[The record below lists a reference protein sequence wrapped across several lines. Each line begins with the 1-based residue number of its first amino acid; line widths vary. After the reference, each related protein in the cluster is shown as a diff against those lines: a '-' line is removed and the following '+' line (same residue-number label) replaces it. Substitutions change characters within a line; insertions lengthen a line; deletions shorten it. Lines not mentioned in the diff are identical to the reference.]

1 MQCRLSNN
9 HDVDGN
15 DGNDDDNMAS
25 MMMMM
30 NAEVVDDK
38 CRAKIK
44 QSMVV
49 ASSKYLTNREHL
61 SNHERWPNSNSR
73 GAAAEDDDEDDSHYA
88 TKT

>member
-1 MQCRLSNN
+1 MT
-9 HDVDGN
+9 
-15 DGNDDDNMAS
+15 
-25 MMMMM
+25 MMTMMMTVMKLVTMMM

-49 ASSKYLTNREHL
+49 ASSKCLTNREHL

-73 GAAAEDDDEDDSHYA
+73 GAAAEDEEGDSQYA